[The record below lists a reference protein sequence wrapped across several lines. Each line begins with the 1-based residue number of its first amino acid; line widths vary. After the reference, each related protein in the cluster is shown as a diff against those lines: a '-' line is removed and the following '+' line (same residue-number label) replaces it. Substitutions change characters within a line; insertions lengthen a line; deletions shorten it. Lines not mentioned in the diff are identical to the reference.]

1 MSGAPPLL
9 PPGDNPSST
18 TSRPDNSFFTFPTPR
33 KSNQKR
39 PVTRDGGQK
48 RRRAPTPKGREVQVL
63 HKQVLLLLGTATM
76 SFILFLLFTLPPIA
90 LVGLTVMV
98 TSLGA
103 CLVVAYALVKTR
115 YHLELDTHPLG
126 LIRYLPE
133 SIQELLT
140 EKSLNDC
147 LSPSGDSRESLNSLS
162 QSNYFSSKD
171 SLSSYNTSSSKGSAG
186 SLSSAG
192 QTYRNFELGENRQI
206 HQRGVRR
213 G

>member
-39 PVTRDGGQK
+39 PVARDGGQK

-133 SIQELLT
+133 SIQSLLT

-147 LSPSGDSRESLNSLS
+147 LSPSGSRESLDSLS

-171 SLSSYNTSSSKGSAG
+171 SLASYNTSSSKGSAG
-186 SLSSAG
+186 SLSSAA